1 MNFIESIIK
10 ARFRSHMGSKIVG
23 DCGSAIKYPYLWLV
37 PTRSCVIISSNNHIF
52 PPSALGSVLSNLAA
66 CSELLITITLPPPLL
81 FHPTMIGELP
91 HFSSGV
97 DEKKVQFLLDAWAV
111 THYLHDGWFF
121 ADGHPADILSVTG
134 RTQSKAWLLLVRGKG
149 GRVGDNN
156 S

>member
-37 PTRSCVIISSNNHIF
+37 PTRSCVIISPNNHIF

-66 CSELLITITLPPPLL
+66 CSELLITITLPPPPPFPSDYDWGITAFFKRGGWKKSAISSWCVGSYTLSAWRL
-81 FHPTMIGELP
+81 ILRRWPSCRHTKCYRQDTIESLAFVGE
-91 HFSSGV
+91 G
-97 DEKKVQFLLDAWAV
+97 E
-111 THYLHDGWFF
+111 
-121 ADGHPADILSVTG
+121 
-134 RTQSKAWLLLVRGKG
+134 G